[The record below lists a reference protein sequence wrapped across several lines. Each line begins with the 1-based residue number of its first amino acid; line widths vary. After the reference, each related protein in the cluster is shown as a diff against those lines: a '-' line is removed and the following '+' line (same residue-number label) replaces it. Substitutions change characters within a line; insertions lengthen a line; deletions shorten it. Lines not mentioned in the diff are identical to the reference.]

1 MKYFMIKKISLM
13 QHFLKMYNI
22 ITFLWFGNQL
32 ALKVGLLFM
41 KNTYAYVL
49 FNNSLLVSLL

>member
-1 MKYFMIKKISLM
+1 MIKKISLM
-13 QHFLKMYNI
+13 QHFLKMYKT

-49 FNNSLLVSLL
+49 FNNS